1 VLLARV
7 RIVFPVTVRS
17 RGLVAGMLEVQPAF
31 ADIDELM
38 QTQPPMPPNAP
49 VFQSRKSERRHGPG
63 PVALRALTPE
73 EARGIPRDRLL
84 EVRDRSDRVLAT
96 DLISID
102 RLPAEF
108 TERGEL
114 VELCAARGIPVS
126 PWTLTAH
133 VRDASPG
140 GP

>member
-1 VLLARV
+1 MKTELPLLDYTLWRDALLLGRV
-7 RIVFPVTVRS
+7 RIVFPVTARS

-31 ADIDELM
+31 VDIDELM
-38 QTQPPMPPNAP
+38 QTQPPMPP
-49 VFQSRKSERRHGPG
+49 RGRR
-63 PVALRALTPE
+63 
-73 EARGIPRDRLL
+73 L
-84 EVRDRSDRVLAT
+84 EVRDRSGRVLAT
-96 DLISID
+96 DIISID
-102 RLPAEF
+102 HLSPEF

-114 VELCAARGIPVS
+114 FEICAARGIPVS